1 MRTYRYQVVIEQ
13 DEDGVFVA
21 EIPSIR
27 ACYAQ
32 GATFEE
38 AVSNIRDVLR
48 MCIEEMQA
56 RGEDVPPPTEVVG
69 LKRVE
74 VAV

>member
-1 MRTYRYQVVIEQ
+1 MQRYEFQAVIEQ
-13 DEDGVFVA
+13 DEQGLFVA
-21 EIPSIR
+21 EVPSIR

-32 GATFEE
+32 GRSFEE
-38 AVSNIRDVLR
+38 AVANLTDILKMRLEDMRS
-48 MCIEEMQA
+48 
-56 RGEDVPPPTEVVG
+56 RGEEIPPPSEVVG

>member
-1 MRTYRYQVVIEQ
+1 MRSYQFQVIVEQ
-13 DEDGVFVA
+13 DEDGMFVA
-21 EIPSIR
+21 EVPAIR

-32 GATFEE
+32 GRTFEE
-38 AVSNIRDVLR
+38 AVENVREVLQ
-48 MCIEEMQA
+48 MCLQEMIE
-56 RGEDVPPPTEVVG
+56 RGEEIPRPGEIVG